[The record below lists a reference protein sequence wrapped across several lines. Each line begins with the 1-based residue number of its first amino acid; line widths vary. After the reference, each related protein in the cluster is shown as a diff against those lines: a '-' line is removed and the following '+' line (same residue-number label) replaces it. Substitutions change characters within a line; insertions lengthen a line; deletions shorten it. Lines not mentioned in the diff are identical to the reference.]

1 MEYTNVKIVSDA
13 EEKSVQQV
21 EGELLNK
28 HEQKFEDT
36 QPTDIESVETQTI
49 ESEPVDSSLKEEDV
63 LSFMRNR

>member
-28 HEQKFEDT
+28 HEQKLDDT
-36 QPTDIESVETQTI
+36 QPSDIESVEKQTI
-49 ESEPVDSSLKEEDV
+49 ESESVDSSLKEEEV
-63 LSFMRNR
+63 L